1 MMNAG
6 VSGDTTAG
14 GAARIAWSLTD
25 EVDAVIVALG
35 GNDFLRG
42 LPPEAVRANLDAI
55 LAEIGSRGLPVLL
68 VGMQAP
74 GNFGAE
80 YKAAFDAI
88 YPDLAEAH
96 GAALFPDFLQGLAD
110 LDDPALVVRDY
121 LQGDAVHPNAAGV
134 ALIVAR
140 MGPEVL
146 ALVDRVP

>member
-1 MMNAG
+1 
-6 VSGDTTAG
+6 
-14 GAARIAWSLTD
+14 
-25 EVDAVIVALG
+25 
-35 GNDFLRG
+35 
-42 LPPEAVRANLDAI
+42 
-55 LAEIGSRGLPVLL
+55 